1 MKIVIVSGISG
12 SGKSTF
18 LKALEDIGFFCI
30 DNFPIPLIEEF
41 IKICEHYKDRLTNV
55 AIVVDIREREFF
67 DRGQKVIKDLKDHH
81 NAECVF
87 LESSD
92 DVLIRRFSE
101 TRRMHPIFE
110 SMNVKDAIKKEREA
124 IAWLKDISNKVID
137 TSHLTTHELRRF
149 AMSVYSKDK
158 KGVKITL
165 MSFGY
170 AYGLP
175 IEADMVFDVRFL
187 PNPYFVDSLRE
198 KTGLNEEVAL
208 YIKSD
213 EVFKKYFL
221 LLSDFLLY
229 LIPLFEKEG
238 KSYLTLCVGC
248 TGGKH
253 RSVFVIEEL
262 EDMLVSMG
270 YNITTVHRDLNR

>member
-30 DNFPIPLIEEF
+30 DNFPIPLMEEF
-41 IKICEHYKDRLTNV
+41 VKICEHYGERIKNI
-55 AIVVDIREREFF
+55 AIVIDIREREFF
-67 DRGQKVIKDLKDHH
+67 DMGQKVIKKLKEHY
-81 NAECVF
+81 NAECIF

-110 SMNVKDAIKKEREA
+110 STNVKDAINKEREV
-124 IAWLKDISNKVID
+124 IAWLKDLSNKVID

-149 AMSVYSKDK
+149 AMSIYAMDK

-170 AYGLP
+170 TYGLP

-187 PNPYFVDSLRE
+187 PNPYFVEGLRD
-198 KTGLNEEVAL
+198 KTGLADEVGM

-213 EVFKKYFL
+213 EIFKKYFL

-238 KSYLTLCVGC
+238 KSYLTLCIGC

-253 RSVFVIEEL
+253 RSVFVVEEL
-262 EDMLVSMG
+262 EDMLASRG
-270 YNITTVHRDLNR
+270 YNITTIHRDINR

>member
-18 LKALEDIGFFCI
+18 LRALEDIGFFCI
-30 DNFPIPLIEEF
+30 DNFPIPLMEEF
-41 IKICEHYKDRLTNV
+41 INICEHYKDRLTNI

-67 DRGQKVIKDLKDHH
+67 DKGQKIIEELKGHH
-81 NAECVF
+81 NVECVF

-110 SMNVKDAIKKEREA
+110 SVSVKDAIKKEREA
-124 IAWLKDISNKVID
+124 IAWLKDLSNKIID

-149 AMSVYSKDK
+149 AMSIYSKVK

-187 PNPYFVDSLRE
+187 PNPYFVEGLRD
-198 KTGLNEEVAL
+198 KTGLDDEVGA

-213 EVFKKYFL
+213 DVFKKYFL
-221 LLSDFLLY
+221 LLSDFILY

-238 KSYLTLCVGC
+238 KSYLTICIGC

-253 RSVFVIEEL
+253 RSVFVIKEL
-262 EDMLVSMG
+262 EEILVSMG
-270 YNITTVHRDLNR
+270 YNITTVHRDIMR